1 MKIALNE
8 TDGTIAIA
16 ELGVLYQTVAS
27 LGTLKW
33 NKQQK
38 VLSGY
43 ADLDMLTR
51 LGQLVQLPPR
61 VEAYRRRLLAVQQA
75 MEAERVNPEPRA
87 VMAAPVKATLF
98 KHQQRAVNMCLLA
111 FGVITPEQMG
121 GGTP

>member
-8 TDGTIAIA
+8 ADGTIAIA

-38 VLSGY
+38 VLAGP

-51 LGQLVQLPPR
+51 LGQLVKLPPR
-61 VEAYRRRLLAVQQA
+61 VEYYRRRLLAVQQA

-87 VMAAPVKATLF
+87 VMAAPVKATLSICACW
-98 KHQQRAVNMCLLA
+98 RSV
-111 FGVITPEQMG
+111 
-121 GGTP
+121 

>member
-1 MKIALNE
+1 MKIALSE
-8 TDGTIAIA
+8 ADGTIAIA

-38 VLSGY
+38 VLSGP

-75 MEAERVNPEPRA
+75 MEAERVKRPCSSTSSGQSICA
-87 VMAAPVKATLF
+87 CWHSV
-98 KHQQRAVNMCLLA
+98 
-111 FGVITPEQMG
+111 
-121 GGTP
+121 